1 MRSHQGRALSLL
13 HARPQK
19 AHLRKRSAPLAEA
32 RARRMSA
39 KDPKNIREAVLKA
52 ALPEI
57 AEKGF
62 SEDVLAHAGKKLG
75 FKPIEVNSAFP
86 HGAASLVEEF
96 SHWADARMVAK
107 MKNSKEK
114 GIRARVTA
122 AVRARIEAMAAH
134 KEATRRAAAFL
145 ALPPHAPLGMKLLY
159 RTVDAM
165 WRAAGDRSTDFSF
178 YTKRAT
184 LAGVYGA
191 TLLYWLADESKSNK
205 NTWSF

>member
-1 MRSHQGRALSLL
+1 
-13 HARPQK
+13 
-19 AHLRKRSAPLAEA
+19 
-32 RARRMSA
+32 MSA

-145 ALPPHAPLGMKLLY
+145 ALPPHAPLGMKLG
-159 RTVDAM
+159 T
-165 WRAAGDRSTDFSF
+165 GP
-178 YTKRAT
+178 
-184 LAGVYGA
+184 
-191 TLLYWLADESKSNK
+191 
-205 NTWSF
+205 